1 MSSTPAYRA
10 VESASEALYEDE
22 RLRSNLTDREANI
35 ILEWATAWLEEKAAA
50 AKDEASAQRIVQA
63 ERPRLRAALLALNDL
78 AQDAEEGSLAAAV
91 VALEPIL
98 TGGNPFNRDEL
109 LSLMTM
115 LLSAAWRLRG
125 Y

>member
-22 RLRSNLTDREANI
+22 RLRSNLTDREASI